1 MKKISKIS
9 KISRVLWLFVA
20 AAAIA
25 VGASLAAQT
34 IPDINYD
41 ANADFL
47 TLPANTHLGEVAG
60 VATNSKGNIFVYTRT
75 GHAVATLGDE
85 RTFYHGGS
93 RLFQFD
99 PTGKFVKEIG
109 QGAYGIN
116 FAQQVRIDPQDNI
129 WVVDSGSNQVIKFD
143 QDGRF

>member
-1 MKKISKIS
+1 MK
-9 KISRVLWLFVA
+9 RCLLFFVA

-25 VGASLAAQT
+25 SGAGLLAQSELT
-34 IPDINYD
+34 YD

-47 TLPANTHLGEVAG
+47 SLPANTYLGEVAG
-60 VATNSKGNIFVYTRT
+60 VASNSKGHIFVYTRV

-93 RLFQFD
+93 RLFEFD
-99 PTGKFVKEIG
+99 QAGKYVKEIG
-109 QGAYGIN
+109 QGMYGIN

-129 WVVDSGSNQVIKFD
+129 
-143 QDGRF
+143 